1 MLNLHPLVPP
11 GPTALSQHINTLS
24 GPCVYSQALHFST
37 TVSHWRGGE
46 MLLGAPN
53 LFRPSIQLTQS
64 NPSFTNCSGSSAK
77 RPIRHLK
84 ASFQA
89 ARISHQHRKF
99 TLTAAMFHLLMFSF
113 RCCATEHVSDSCH
126 LLHFLKSFTCSNIPW
141 FDQFSDVESGSKCVM
156 QSSPKL

>member
-1 MLNLHPLVPP
+1 
-11 GPTALSQHINTLS
+11 
-24 GPCVYSQALHFST
+24 
-37 TVSHWRGGE
+37 

-126 LLHFLKSFTCSNIPW
+126 LLHFLKSAVTYPGLIS
-141 FDQFSDVESGSKCVM
+141 SVM
-156 QSSPKL
+156 WRVVQNVLCNHLPNCKMCLNHTNNQYM